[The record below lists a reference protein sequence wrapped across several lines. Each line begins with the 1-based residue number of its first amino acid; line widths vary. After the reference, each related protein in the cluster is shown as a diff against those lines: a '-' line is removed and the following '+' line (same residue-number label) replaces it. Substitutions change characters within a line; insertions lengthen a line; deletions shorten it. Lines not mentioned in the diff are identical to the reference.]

1 MLTLGAIRKLINFF
15 FGKKVVSKKVTDT
28 IARDWQE
35 IATLLQGG
43 NPSQLKQALIIAD
56 RSLDAVLRDISMGDG
71 MAQRLINAQK
81 RFSPQTYQKLWDA
94 HKLRNALVHESGFE
108 VQHFA
113 LKSAI
118 EGVKSGLK
126 ELGIRL

>member
-1 MLTLGAIRKLINFF
+1 MLKLEAIRKILNLF
-15 FGKKVVSKKVTDT
+15 FGKKAVSKKAIGAVT
-28 IARDWQE
+28 RDWQE
-35 IATLLQGG
+35 ISVLLQGG

-56 RSLDAVLRDISMGDG
+56 RSLDAVLRDVSTGDG
-71 MAQRLINAQK
+71 VAQRLVNAQ
-81 RFSPQTYQKLWDA
+81 RCFSPQTYQKLWDA

-113 LKSAI
+113 LKSAV

-126 ELGIRL
+126 ELGVRL